1 MESARVTAMLLV
13 LLACTASAKTADLEA
28 IPVAAPAYTPEQG
41 LLFAAGGVLSWNGDV
56 THPELPR
63 STITLVGGASTS
75 GSLMLQE
82 RLVAFTDADRVRFLV
97 PIDVRD
103 QPDQYFGVG
112 FLAGFTRR
120 QGAETTFLR
129 RTWWDVEPTVLVKVR
144 GSLSLGAILQF
155 SGTLARDV
163 SPGVAGDPDFRRSG
177 PRVVNTGVGV
187 TLQYDSRDVPINA
200 WRGTF
205 LSATFTGYGRAL
217 GANTSWYAV
226 ALDWRQ
232 YVTVV
237 RPGSTLAWQVKYRT
251 AFGEV
256 PWSEL
261 SLVGTPWDLRSY
273 RWGQYRDRTALTAVV
288 EYRFMLPFP
297 AESLWS
303 HLGFAT
309 WAGVGALG
317 PEPWPRL
324 TQVLPS
330 AGVGLRVEW
339 HKRIT
344 VRLDVG
350 FGREARG
357 VYFNFLEAF

>member
-1 MESARVTAMLLV
+1 MESVGLRASLLV
-13 LLACTASAKTADLEA
+13 LVACTASAQTADLKA

-41 LLFAAGGVLSWNGDV
+41 LLFAGGGVLSWNGDPA
-56 THPELPR
+56 HPELPR
-63 STITLVGGASTS
+63 SSLTLIGGASTS
-75 GSLMLQE
+75 GSVLVQS
-82 RLVAFTDADRVRFLV
+82 RLTAFTNADRVRFV
-97 PIDVRD
+97 MPIDVRD

-112 FLAGFTRR
+112 FTAGFTRPQSAQR
-120 QGAETTFLR
+120 TFLR
-129 RTWWDVEPTVLVKVR
+129 RTWWDAEPTVLVKLR
-144 GSLSLGAILQF
+144 GALYLGAVLQL

-163 SPGVAGDPDFRRSG
+163 SPGVAADPDFQHG
-177 PRVVNTGVGV
+177 GARVVNTGVGV

-200 WRGTF
+200 WQGTF

-217 GANTSWYAV
+217 GANTEWYAV
-226 ALDWRQ
+226 ALDWRS
-232 YVTVV
+232 YLTLV

-251 AFGEV
+251 AFGDV

-309 WAGVGALG
+309 WVGVGALG
-317 PEPWPRL
+317 HDLWPNP
-324 TQVLPS
+324 TQLLPS
-330 AGVGLRVEW
+330 AGAGLRVEW
-339 HKRIT
+339 QKRIT

>member
-1 MESARVTAMLLV
+1 MVLV
-13 LLACTASAKTADLEA
+13 ACTAAAQTAEVKA
-28 IPVAAPAYTPEQG
+28 IPVGAPAYTPEQG

-56 THPELPR
+56 EHPELPR
-63 STITLVGGASTS
+63 SSLTLVGGWSTS
-75 GSLMLQE
+75 GSVMLQS
-82 RLVAFTDADRVRFLV
+82 RLTAFTNADRVRFVV
-97 PIDVRD
+97 PVDVRD
-103 QPDQYFGVG
+103 QPDHYFGVG
-112 FLAGFTRR
+112 FHNAFTRPLGP
-120 QGAETTFLR
+120 QTTALK
-129 RTWWDVEPTVLVKVR
+129 RTWWDLEPTVLVKVR
-144 GSLSLGAILQF
+144 GALFFGAVLQF
-155 SGTLARDV
+155 SGTLAREV
-163 SPGVAGDPDFRRSG
+163 SQGVEADADFQRAG

-200 WRGTF
+200 WSGTF
-205 LSATFTGYGRAL
+205 LAATFTGYGRAL
-217 GANTSWYAV
+217 GANTAWYSF
-226 ALDWRQ
+226 ALDWRA
-232 YVTVV
+232 YVQVL

-251 AFGEV
+251 ALGEV

-261 SLVGTPWDLRSY
+261 SQVGTPWDLRSY
-273 RWGQYRDRTALTAVV
+273 RWGQYRDRTALTAVA

-309 WAGVGALG
+309 WVGVGALG
-317 PEPWPRL
+317 HEPWPNP
-324 TQVLPS
+324 TQLLPS

-339 HKRIT
+339 QKRIT